1 MSSASISN
9 PPGMIREQVFLL
21 PEILYLQHSL
31 KQVVSRSADSLI
43 HNLCVKAELPLTTQ
57 DYNRLPLKY
66 IRLYVYIYN
75 LTQSLFE
82 RASKNQRNLTSTG
95 RSANFPTQTWKWNGI
110 SSLQPSTP
118 LYRCSRSVL
127 AWVK

>member
-1 MSSASISN
+1 MPSASISN
-9 PPGMIREQVFLL
+9 PPGMIREQAFLL

-31 KQVVSRSADSLI
+31 KQVVSRSADTLI

-75 LTQSLFE
+75 LTQI
-82 RASKNQRNLTSTG
+82 T
-95 RSANFPTQTWKWNGI
+95 I
-110 SSLQPSTP
+110 
-118 LYRCSRSVL
+118 
-127 AWVK
+127 